1 MLGPAGLGSAQSP
14 DAVPPQGTIEIQV
27 RGIPADDAT
36 AISGQYLLDGN
47 GTIRMPQLP
56 PGQDVLRVVGKTAR
70 QIEDMLM
77 AAYKKAELYTSPT
90 FLVKVQSSDARLT
103 EHIVLV
109 SGGVAMKKNV
119 LWRRGMTLLEAI
131 VGAGDITDW
140 GSRYVQVTRGGKTVT
155 YDYFPLRTGRF
166 PSSPMTA
173 FSFLSAGFLKG
184 ARQNFFPEAFFPY
197 PASRKEA
204 GFFYWAGFHDGGNIG
219 KNADGET
226 GGGVKGRVVSG

>member
-1 MLGPAGLGSAQSP
+1 MIVKICTNPLLHEKYICSLLCLLLGAAGLASAQSP
-14 DAVPPQGTIEIQV
+14 DAVPAQGTIEIQV

-56 PGQDVLRVVGKTAR
+56 PGHDVLRVVGKTAR

-77 AAYKKAELYTSPT
+77 AAYKKAELYTAPT

-140 GSRYVQVTRGGKTVT
+140 GSRYVQVTRGGK
-155 YDYFPLRTGRF
+155 P
-166 PSSPMTA
+166 
-173 FSFLSAGFLKG
+173 
-184 ARQNFFPEAFFPY
+184 
-197 PASRKEA
+197 
-204 GFFYWAGFHDGGNIG
+204 
-219 KNADGET
+219 
-226 GGGVKGRVVSG
+226 